1 MEVVM
6 SGLKVYVFLNKT
18 TDINAKDFNMI
29 TNKKKEAKAMLKS
42 ISCDY

>member
-1 MEVVM
+1 M

-29 TNKKKEAKAMLKS
+29 TNKKKEAKAMLKR

>member
-6 SGLKVYVFLNKT
+6 SCLKVYVFLNKT
-18 TDINAKDFNMI
+18 ADINAKVFNMI
-29 TNKKKEAKAMLKS
+29 TNKNDAKAMLKR